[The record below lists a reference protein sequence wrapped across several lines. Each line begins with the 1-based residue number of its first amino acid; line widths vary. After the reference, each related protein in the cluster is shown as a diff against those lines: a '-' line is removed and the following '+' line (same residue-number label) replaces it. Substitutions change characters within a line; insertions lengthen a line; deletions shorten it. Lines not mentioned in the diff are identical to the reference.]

1 MEYVDPKRR
10 GRFVIILGVVLAL
23 LAGGVAFYAMN
34 QAQRSAGQGSI
45 QRVTVVVA
53 ARDIAA
59 RKPIEPDD
67 VQLRQVPLDETNEQG
82 IFSNP
87 ELVVGRVLAVA
98 LLRGQLVTSNLMA
111 SPTGSEFSVR
121 DPSRTFD
128 PEMEPWRAV
137 SITVQDDRA
146 VGGIIEPNQAVDIIV
161 TALVNVP
168 QDLLAGGRYYTDKS
182 TKVVYQDM
190 ITLARRG
197 QTYIIRAPFAIA
209 EEISHLQ
216 ASGTAVFSLV
226 LRADSDTEI
235 VDATNLGVTTNRI
248 IKKYGLPIPE
258 IYPFG
263 SPLPPVNQALA
274 APAPKGTSAPSPTLV
289 PAGSPG
295 A

>member
-23 LAGGVAFYAMN
+23 IAGGVAFYAMN

-53 ARDIAA
+53 ARDIPA
-59 RKPIEPDD
+59 RKPIETDD
-67 VQLRQVPLDETNEQG
+67 VQVRQVPLDETNEQG

-121 DPSRTFD
+121 DPSLNFD
-128 PEMEPWRAV
+128 PELEPWRAV

-146 VGGIIEPNQAVDIIV
+146 VGGMIEPNQAVDIIV

-226 LRADSDTEI
+226 LRADADTEI

-263 SPLPPVNQALA
+263 SPLPPLNQALA
-274 APAPKGTSAPSPTLV
+274 PPAPKGTPAPSPTLV
-289 PAGSPG
+289 PARSPG